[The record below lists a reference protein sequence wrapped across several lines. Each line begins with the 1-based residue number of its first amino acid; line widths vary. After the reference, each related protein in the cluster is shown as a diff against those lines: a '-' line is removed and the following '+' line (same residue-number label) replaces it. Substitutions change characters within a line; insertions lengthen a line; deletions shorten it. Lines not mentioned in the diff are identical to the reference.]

1 MKTRTAL
8 AAAGLVLAV
17 AGCGGGDSLSAK
29 DLRTGAGSICAAA
42 RAQTN
47 RIAAPSSPAG
57 AAVFLTRG
65 VAVLE
70 RERSQLQTLKPPDDL
85 RSAWTTAMSAFSRR
99 LAAVSRTVHDLR
111 GGDDPVTAMKTLQ
124 QKLTPIEAREDDAWQ
139 QLEVPACVNQ

>member
-1 MKTRTAL
+1 LRARTAL

-57 AAVFLTRG
+57 AALFLTRG
-65 VAVLE
+65 VAVLRSE
-70 RERSQLQTLKPPDDL
+70 RPQLQTLRPPDEL
-85 RSAWTTAMSAFSRR
+85 GHTWSNAMDAFSQR
-99 LAAVSRTVHDLR
+99 LAAVSATVRDLAR
-111 GGDDPVTAMKTLQ
+111 GGDPVTAMKALQ
-124 QKLTPIEAREDDAWQ
+124 HKLTPIEAREDDAWQ
-139 QLEVPACVNQ
+139 HLEVPACVNQ

>member
-1 MKTRTAL
+1 MRARVAL
-8 AAAGLVLAV
+8 AAAGVVLAV
-17 AGCGGGDSLSAK
+17 AGCGGGDSLSAN

-65 VAVLE
+65 VAVLKS
-70 RERSQLQTLKPPDDL
+70 ERSQLQTLKPPDDL
-85 RSAWTTAMSAFSRR
+85 GPAWSTAMDAFSQR
-99 LAAVSRTVHDLR
+99 LAAVSAAVRDLAR
-111 GGDDPVTAMKTLQ
+111 GGDPVAAMKTLQ